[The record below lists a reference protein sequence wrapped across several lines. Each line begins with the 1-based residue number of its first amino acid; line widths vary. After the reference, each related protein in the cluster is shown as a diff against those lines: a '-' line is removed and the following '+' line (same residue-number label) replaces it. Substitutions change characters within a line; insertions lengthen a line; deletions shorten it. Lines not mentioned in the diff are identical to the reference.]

1 MAANAATE
9 ERHGSSAG
17 DPFATAGYRVVTI
30 SWFPGERPRNMCGFQ
45 ETGKS
50 CMNSQ
55 SPWII
60 ALSLAAVRVASAGTP
75 TDEIQKVMDTF
86 HRAVVNHDGA
96 QVAALFVPEGS
107 AWFNVLSDAGY
118 ARAKVKSP
126 DVARIHVGSYQEFAK
141 FVSNSKASLDPR
153 HSHVRIFSDG
163 TVGTAYFD
171 FDFVI
176 DGKVENRGSETWQL
190 VKGPEGWRI
199 AAITYS
205 SNPQTP

>member
-1 MAANAATE
+1 MK
-9 ERHGSSAG
+9 SKSQW
-17 DPFATAGYRVVTI
+17 VV
-30 SWFPGERPRNMCGFQ
+30 
-45 ETGKS
+45 
-50 CMNSQ
+50 
-55 SPWII
+55 
-60 ALSLAAVRVASAGTP
+60 ALSLAAARIASAGTP

-107 AWFNVLSDAGY
+107 AWFNVLSDDAY
-118 ARAKVKSP
+118 ARAKAKSP
-126 DVARIHVGSYQEFAK
+126 DVGKIRAGSYQEFAK
-141 FVSNSKASLDPR
+141 FVSDSKASLDPR

-190 VKGPEGWRI
+190 VKGATGWKI

-205 SNPQTP
+205 SNPQMP

>member
-1 MAANAATE
+1 M
-9 ERHGSSAG
+9 R
-17 DPFATAGYRVVTI
+17 
-30 SWFPGERPRNMCGFQ
+30 GFQ

-50 CMNSQ
+50 SMNRVSQ
-55 SPWII
+55 WVF
-60 ALSLAAVRVASAGTP
+60 ALSFAIAGVASAGTP

-107 AWFNVLSDAGY
+107 AWFNVLSDDAY

-126 DVARIHVGSYQEFAK
+126 EVAKIHVGSYQEFAK

-176 DGKVENRGSETWQL
+176 GGKVENRGSETWQL
-190 VKGPEGWRI
+190 VKGPQGWRI

>member
-1 MAANAATE
+1 MN
-9 ERHGSSAG
+9 R
-17 DPFATAGYRVVTI
+17 
-30 SWFPGERPRNMCGFQ
+30 
-45 ETGKS
+45 KS
-50 CMNSQ
+50 L
-55 SPWII
+55 WVI
-60 ALSLAAVRVASAGTP
+60 ALSLAAARVASAGTP
-75 TDEIQKVMDTF
+75 TDEIQQVMDTF

-107 AWFNVLSDAGY
+107 AWFNVLSDDAY

-126 DVARIHVGSYQEFAK
+126 EVGKVRVGSYQEFAK

-163 TVGTAYFD
+163 TVGMAYFD

-190 VKGPEGWRI
+190 VKGTQGWRI

-205 SNPQTP
+205 SNPQAR

>member
-1 MAANAATE
+1 
-9 ERHGSSAG
+9 
-17 DPFATAGYRVVTI
+17 
-30 SWFPGERPRNMCGFQ
+30 
-45 ETGKS
+45 
-50 CMNSQ
+50 MNSKSQ
-55 SPWII
+55 WAIV
-60 ALSLAAVRVASAGTP
+60 LSLAAARVASAGTP

-96 QVAALFVPEGS
+96 QVATLFVPEGS
-107 AWFNVLSDAGY
+107 AWFNVLSDDAY
-118 ARAKVKSP
+118 ARAKVNSA
-126 DVARIHVGSYQEFAK
+126 DVAKVRVGSYQEFAK
-141 FVSNSKASLDPR
+141 FVTNSKASLDPR

-190 VKGPEGWRI
+190 VKGPAGWKI

>member
-1 MAANAATE
+1 M
-9 ERHGSSAG
+9 R
-17 DPFATAGYRVVTI
+17 DFR
-30 SWFPGERPRNMCGFQ
+30 

-50 CMNSQ
+50 CMNSKSQ
-55 SPWII
+55 WVI
-60 ALSLAAVRVASAGTP
+60 ALSLAAARVASAGTP

-86 HRAVVNHDGA
+86 HHAVVNHDGA

-107 AWFNVLSDAGY
+107 AWFNVLSDDAY
-118 ARAKVKSP
+118 TRAKVKSP

-141 FVSNSKASLDPR
+141 FVSNSKVSLDPR

-171 FDFVI
+171 FDFMI

-190 VKGPEGWRI
+190 VKGAQGWRI
-199 AAITYS
+199 VAITYS
-205 SNPQTP
+205 SNPAAP